1 MRKLIFVLVLL
12 MATMLPTLAFSQ
24 SVAQVTT
31 VEVPGA
37 NTAKYVAAVKA
48 LIPLITKH
56 SPNAEV
62 RIWQATIAGTA
73 SNRISVVV
81 EYPSL
86 AAWAEGGPKLTAD
99 PEFHKALRNFEGLG
113 RKILSV
119 SLATEQ

>member
-1 MRKLIFVLVLL
+1 MRKLIFVFILF
-12 MATMLPTLAFSQ
+12 MAVMLPTLSFSQ

-37 NTAKYVAAVKA
+37 NTAKYVTAVKA
-48 LIPLITKH
+48 LIPLINKH

-62 RIWQATIAGTA
+62 RIWQATVAGTS

-86 AAWAEGGPKLTAD
+86 AAWAEGGPKLAAD
-99 PEFHKALRNFEGLG
+99 PEFHGALRKFEGMG